1 MGIGLRYDR
10 QIQNYG
16 FYLTGSRG
24 EYRLEDRIGHE
35 RLSIGV
41 SRFKTEYATAVISA
55 GIVFNQYEKA
65 ISKTKPVSFEFGAGG
80 IINKVFIGFLF
91 DPLNWE
97 GAFCFGIR
105 L

>member
-10 QIQNYG
+10 QINNYG

-24 EYRLEDRIGHE
+24 EYTLEDHINHE
-35 RLSIGV
+35 RV
-41 SRFKTEYATAVISA
+41 SLGISRYMSEYSTAVLSA
-55 GIVFNQYEKA
+55 GIVFNQYERA
-65 ISKTKPVSFEFGAGG
+65 INNTKPVSFEFGAGG
-80 IINKVFIGFLF
+80 VINKVFIGFLF